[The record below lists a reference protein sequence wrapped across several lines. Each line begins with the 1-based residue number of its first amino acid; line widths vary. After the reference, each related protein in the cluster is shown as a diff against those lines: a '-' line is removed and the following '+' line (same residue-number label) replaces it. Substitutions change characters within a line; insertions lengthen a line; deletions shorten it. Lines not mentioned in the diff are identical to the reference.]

1 MTRRT
6 FAPNPAL
13 ILATALS
20 LALVATPAAAQKP
33 PASGETMQ
41 VNPEAKK
48 AIDQIRS
55 PYCPGMMLEV
65 CTSAGGA
72 MLRDSIQRMAQ
83 RGLSADSMVEI
94 IIGEYGEEWRAEP
107 KRSGAGL
114 LAWILPP
121 GALLLGLG
129 AVGIV
134 LARRRRTG
142 SETPA
147 EDLEVRP
154 EDEEKLRAAIREMEE
169 EEEPAF

>member
-1 MTRRT
+1 MTTRT
-6 FAPNPAL
+6 LAPIPAL
-13 ILATALS
+13 VLGAT
-20 LALVATPAAAQKP
+20 LALAMSATPAAAQKP

-41 VNPEAKK
+41 VHPEAKK
-48 AIDQIRS
+48 AIDRIRS

-72 MLRDSIQRMAQ
+72 MLRDSIQRMAV

-107 KRSGAGL
+107 RRSGAGL
-114 LAWILPP
+114 VAWILPP

-129 AVGIV
+129 AVAVV
-134 LARRRRTG
+134 LARRRREAKE
-142 SETPA
+142 ETP
-147 EDLEVRP
+147 DEVAVKP
-154 EDEEKLRAAIREMEE
+154 EDEAKLRAAIRELEE

>member
-1 MTRRT
+1 MTTRST
-6 FAPNPAL
+6 APYPAL
-13 ILATALS
+13 L
-20 LALVATPAAAQKP
+20 LALASMLALAAAPAAAQKP

-48 AIDQIRS
+48 AIDRIRS

-83 RGLSADSMVEI
+83 RGMTADSIVEV

-114 LAWILPP
+114 LAWVLPP
-121 GALLLGLG
+121 AALLLGLG

-134 LARRRRTG
+134 LARRRRDG
-142 SETPA
+142 SGA
-147 EDLEVRP
+147 EPPQPEVKP
-154 EDEEKLRAAIREMEE
+154 EDEEKLRAAIRELEE

>member
-1 MTRRT
+1 MRST
-6 FAPNPAL
+6 APTSAL
-13 ILATALS
+13 ILAAALS
-20 LALVATPAAAQKP
+20 LTTFAAPAAAQKP

-48 AIDQIRS
+48 AIDRIRS

-72 MLRDSIQRMAQ
+72 MLRDSIQRMAE

-114 LAWILPP
+114 LAWVLPP

-134 LARRRRTG
+134 LARRRRTTV
-142 SETPA
+142 EQ
-147 EDLEVRP
+147 DLPDVEVKP
-154 EDEEKLRAAIREMEE
+154 EDEARLRAAIKELEE